1 MLPGSIGA
9 LRNEADPLDLPL
21 HSPALCVMCALDC
34 GLRNLSTIPRQMK
47 NLKQHPLKNIVERLS
62 SDEIESLLFCE
73 GLVDLTNPEIKSV
86 CESDW
91 FKSLP
96 SFQRALFVCAAVD
109 WYAPGTNQYKS
120 KISEKSSKARGRQ
133 VRQLI
138 AGLAA

>member
-1 MLPGSIGA
+1 
-9 LRNEADPLDLPL
+9 
-21 HSPALCVMCALDC
+21 
-34 GLRNLSTIPRQMK
+34 MK

-96 SFQRALFVCAAVD
+96 SFQRALFVCAAVGHAVD
-109 WYAPGTNQYKS
+109 KFAN
-120 KISEKSSKARGRQ
+120 SSQ
-133 VRQLI
+133 
-138 AGLAA
+138 GLQHERAY

>member
-1 MLPGSIGA
+1 MHQTGVF
-9 LRNEADPLDLPL
+9 RNEVNPPDLPM
-21 HSPALCVMCALDC
+21 HSPALFIPRSLGV
-34 GLRNLSTIPRQMK
+34 GLRKLSTIPRQM
-47 NLKQHPLKNIVERLS
+47 NYTQHPLKNIVERLS

>member
-1 MLPGSIGA
+1 
-9 LRNEADPLDLPL
+9 
-21 HSPALCVMCALDC
+21 
-34 GLRNLSTIPRQMK
+34 MK

-120 KISEKSSKARGRQ
+120 KISEKSPKARGRQ